1 MRTRY
6 NGVEAGGGA
15 SLTSDNPAALGSVSA
30 GAASTAARAD
40 HVHPT
45 TGLVPTTRTVA
56 GAALSGDISAATLAT
71 ALVAG
76 AIEAPLALA
85 TWTET
90 ETDGAVITIDLGGT
104 AVAVIP
110 DAVASCA
117 AYATRPWSAPDGSF
131 DVRFR
136 HTITGTASASCI
148 TYFIVTFGSQWLF
161 FRCRGDGRV
170 EAKHN
175 FGGDTSLGIVTGRP
189 IDGTTHARI
198 QRRGS
203 RVTMSY
209 GTSASNV
216 TSPAED
222 GWTVI
227 YDDFVAA
234 IATRTPTGLRVQGAT
249 EGGTL
254 ASPTTVTW
262 GTCALRAA
270 AA

>member
-6 NGVEAGGGA
+6 NGAESGGGA

-56 GAALSGDISAATLAT
+56 GAPLSADIGAATLAT

-76 AIEAPLALA
+76 AIEAPLTLA

-90 ETDGAVITIDLGGT
+90 ETDGAVITLALDGS
-104 AVAVIP
+104 AVAVLP
-110 DAVASCA
+110 AATASCA

-131 DVRFR
+131 DIRFR

-148 TYFIVTFGSQWLF
+148 TYFVVTFGSQWLF
-161 FRCRGDGRV
+161 FRNRGDGRV

-216 TSPAED
+216 TSPAEN